1 MVILL
6 LSGIAEPLSMH
17 FHSTCTWPPGIVL
30 LLLSTGAL
38 YVIGAQNLRRTTA
51 RSQPIQSLCFALG
64 WLSLLVALDS
74 PIHELGEQLFWIHMA
89 QHEIL
94 MLVAAPLIALGDPLV
109 VSLYAFRPEWRR
121 RISGISRVPILRAL
135 WSAITNPLSA
145 WILSA
150 AALWIWHLP
159 WLFDK
164 TVDNDWMHAAQHTSF
179 FLTALLFW
187 WPLASRRPAMGY
199 GAGILYLFTTALH
212 TSILGALLTFA
223 TRAWYRPYF
232 ATASAWHLTPL
243 EDQQLGGLI
252 MWIPG
257 GSVLLVVALVLLV
270 RWLNV
275 SQVRWQ
281 YTRVAD
287 LARSPQGG
295 AQ

>member
-1 MVILL
+1 VSGLAQPLSQAVHSAWTWPPAIVMLL
-6 LSGIAEPLSMH
+6 LSS
-17 FHSTCTWPPGIVL
+17 
-30 LLLSTGAL
+30 GAL
-38 YVIGAQNLRRTTA
+38 FAVGTQRLRRTT
-51 RSQPIQSLCFALG
+51 RTPHTTQTVCFALG
-64 WLSLLVALDS
+64 WLSLLIALNS
-74 PIHELGEQLFWIHMA
+74 PIHELGEQLFWVHMA

-94 MLVAAPLIALGDPLV
+94 ILVAAPLIALGHPIV
-109 VSLYAFRPEWRR
+109 VFLYAFPTEWRR
-121 RISGISRVPILRAL
+121 RLSGITRVPTLHTL
-135 WSAITNPLSA
+135 WSTITNPIVA
-145 WILSA
+145 WLLSA